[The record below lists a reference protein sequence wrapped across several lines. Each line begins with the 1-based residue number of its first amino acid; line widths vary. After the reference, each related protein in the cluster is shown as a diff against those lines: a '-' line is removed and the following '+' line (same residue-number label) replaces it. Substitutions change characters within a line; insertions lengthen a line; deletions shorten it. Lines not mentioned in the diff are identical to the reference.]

1 MKITRADVLPV
12 GPPVQSR
19 FQIGRE
25 GTIARLVAELSERE
39 HTVIAGTRRVGKSTV
54 ALAALERLT
63 ESGRVVCAIDCRLT
77 PTAEDLALELDAQ
90 RLANA
95 PELRQRART
104 AGGFALRLWRAVLAS
119 EDRPDA
125 DEQFAEAV
133 VAQMTQ
139 ARSSQSVG
147 QALDAVERAGRTDGS
162 VVFFDEAS
170 ALHAQPDAVR
180 AIRAALE
187 SPGRALTFLFAGSE
201 QSLMDSLFE
210 ASGLLEVHGQPFALD
225 EIPHHMWMEGLRTHL
240 SQYLDVTISRDAVDI
255 ILEASGGHPFRTM
268 LTANRAHAYARELA
282 EHHIDDAV
290 AFEAVRRARHDRRWE
305 LP

>member
-1 MKITRADVLPV
+1 
-12 GPPVQSR
+12 
-19 FQIGRE
+19 
-25 GTIARLVAELSERE
+25 
-39 HTVIAGTRRVGKSTV
+39 
-54 ALAALERLT
+54 
-63 ESGRVVCAIDCRLT
+63 VCAIDCRLT

-95 PELRQRART
+95 PELRQRARA

-133 VAQMTQ
+133 VAQMAQ
-139 ARSSQSVG
+139 ARSSQE
-147 QALDAVERAGRTDGS
+147 ALDAVERAGRAHGA

-170 ALHAQPDAVR
+170 ALHAQPDAIR
-180 AIRAALE
+180 ALRAALE
-187 SPGRALTFLFAGSE
+187 TPGRALTFLFAGSE
-201 QSLMDSLFE
+201 QSLMDSLFAE
-210 ASGLLEVHGQPFALD
+210 GGLLEVHGQPFALD
-225 EIPHHMWMEGLRTHL
+225 EIPQHMWMEGLRSHL
-240 SQYLDVTISRDAVDI
+240 SQYLGVTISRDAVDI

-268 LTANRAHAYARELA
+268 LAANRAHAHAWELA
-282 EHHIDDAV
+282 EHHIDDPV